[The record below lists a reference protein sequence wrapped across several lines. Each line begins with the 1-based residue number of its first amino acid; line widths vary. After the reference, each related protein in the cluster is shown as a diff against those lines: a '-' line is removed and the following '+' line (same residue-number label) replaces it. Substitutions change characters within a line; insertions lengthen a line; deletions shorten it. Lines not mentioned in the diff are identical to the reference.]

1 MIGQSLQFQSRCFS
15 IFKVVERT
23 SGDFSKKWKTFKIF
37 CVAIKKI
44 KSPFNLKIFQPPFS
58 LPSWH
63 MMWIFWISQSGHF
76 FSMAFK
82 GIQNLKKTHFNL
94 IMVIFKKLIF
104 TTYQNSAIPAIWS
117 YVSSAAFLFEF
128 YLSSSN
134 TNHQSLIFNYV
145 LLLCL
150 VVSEINDKQSCKK
163 SRWLF
168 IPRSIDPELVK
179 EKINSFKF
187 FIIIHFAILSL

>member
-23 SGDFSKKWKTFKIF
+23 SGDFSKNERPSKFLCCHKKKSNPRS
-37 CVAIKKI
+37 IKK
-44 KSPFNLKIFQPPFS
+44 NFQTPFS

-76 FSMAFK
+76 FRWHSKEFK
-82 GIQNLKKTHFNL
+82 SKKKHFNL

-128 YLSSSN
+128 IC
-134 TNHQSLIFNYV
+134 QA
-145 LLLCL
+145 
-150 VVSEINDKQSCKK
+150 
-163 SRWLF
+163 
-168 IPRSIDPELVK
+168 
-179 EKINSFKF
+179 
-187 FIIIHFAILSL
+187 AILIIKVWYSIMCYYCVL